1 MWPLILQVAEVVDI
15 TLPEIMVD
23 RIQIDQVIAIQV
35 LVQKLGIIQEIP
47 AAEVINL
54 HHQDLTHPV
63 LEEVLQG

>member
-1 MWPLILQVAEVVDI
+1 MA
-15 TLPEIMVD
+15 D

-35 LVQKLGIIQEIP
+35 LVQIVGIIQEIT
-47 AAEVINL
+47 AEEVINL